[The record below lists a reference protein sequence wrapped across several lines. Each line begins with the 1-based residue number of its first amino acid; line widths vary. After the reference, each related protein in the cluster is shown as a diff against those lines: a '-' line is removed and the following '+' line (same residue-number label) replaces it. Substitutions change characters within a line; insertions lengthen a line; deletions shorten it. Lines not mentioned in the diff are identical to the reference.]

1 MTPAFPSPPTRMASQ
16 LLRRLSKVQLL
27 QALRRQTAA
36 PFHVIMWDNSPVRLA
51 EALTRVEHAPDDAV
65 YYATPQRVFSTS
77 APAPAG
83 R

>member
-1 MTPAFPSPPTRMASQ
+1 MASQ
-16 LLRRLSKVQLL
+16 LLRRLNKAQLI

-51 EALTRVEHAPDDAV
+51 EALLRLEHAPDDSV

-77 APAPAG
+77 APAHTAN
-83 R
+83 